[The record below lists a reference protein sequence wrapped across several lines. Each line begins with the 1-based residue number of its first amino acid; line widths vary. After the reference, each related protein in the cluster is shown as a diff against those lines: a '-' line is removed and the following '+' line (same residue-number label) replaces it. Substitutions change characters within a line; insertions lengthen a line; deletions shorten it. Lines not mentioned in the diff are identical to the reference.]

1 MEKNKKLIKKEGE
14 ASDKELENVS
24 GGTEITGNESIKIN
38 NNNFDT
44 SIKFNNVDTSI
55 KINNNNFDTSIKINN
70 NNVDMG
76 IKHSNNLNNRGSF
89 LFLSVARQKYIG
101 LSFA

>member
-55 KINNNNFDTSIKINN
+55 KINNNN
-70 NNVDMG
+70 VDMG
-76 IKHSNNLNNRGSF
+76 IKHSNNFNNRGSF

>member
-55 KINNNNFDTSIKINN
+55 KINNNNFD
-70 NNVDMG
+70 MG
-76 IKHSNNLNNRGSF
+76 IKHSNNFNNILLNNNSDIKI
-89 LFLSVARQKYIG
+89 LKNN
-101 LSFA
+101 

>member
-24 GGTEITGNESIKIN
+24 GGTEIMGNESIKIN
-38 NNNFDT
+38 NNNFDM
-44 SIKFNNVDTSI
+44 N
-55 KINNNNFDTSIKINN
+55 INLNNFDTSIKINN

-76 IKHSNNLNNRGSF
+76 IKHSNDFNNILLNNNSDIKI
-89 LFLSVARQKYIG
+89 LKNN
-101 LSFA
+101 

>member
-44 SIKFNNVDTSI
+44 SIK
-55 KINNNNFDTSIKINN
+55 INNNNFDTSIKINN

-76 IKHSNNLNNRGSF
+76 IKHSNNFNNILLNNNSDIKI
-89 LFLSVARQKYIG
+89 LKNN
-101 LSFA
+101 

>member
-55 KINNNNFDTSIKINN
+55 KINNNNFDMS
-70 NNVDMG
+70 
-76 IKHSNNLNNRGSF
+76 IKHSNDFNNILLNNNSDIKI
-89 LFLSVARQKYIG
+89 LKNN
-101 LSFA
+101 

>member
-24 GGTEITGNESIKIN
+24 GGTEITGSESIKIN

-55 KINNNNFDTSIKINN
+55 KINNNNFDMS
-70 NNVDMG
+70 
-76 IKHSNNLNNRGSF
+76 IKHSNDFNNILLNNNSDIKI
-89 LFLSVARQKYIG
+89 LKNN
-101 LSFA
+101 

>member
-55 KINNNNFDTSIKINN
+55 KINNNN
-70 NNVDMG
+70 VDMS
-76 IKHSNNLNNRGSF
+76 IKHSNDMNKNILLNNDSDMKI
-89 LFLSVARQKYIG
+89 LKNN
-101 LSFA
+101 

>member
-24 GGTEITGNESIKIN
+24 GGTEITGSESIKIN

-55 KINNNNFDTSIKINN
+55 KINNNNFDMS
-70 NNVDMG
+70 
-76 IKHSNNLNNRGSF
+76 IKHSNNFNNILLNNNSDIKI
-89 LFLSVARQKYIG
+89 LKNN
-101 LSFA
+101 

>member
-1 MEKNKKLIKKEGE
+1 MEKNKQLIKKEGE
-14 ASDKELENVS
+14 ASDKELEKVT

-44 SIKFNNVDTSI
+44 SIKLNNFDMN
-55 KINNNNFDTSIKINN
+55 INFNNFDTSIKINN

-76 IKHSNNLNNRGSF
+76 IKHSNNFNNRGSF

>member
-38 NNNFDT
+38 NNNVDT

-55 KINNNNFDTSIKINN
+55 KINNNNFDMS
-70 NNVDMG
+70 
-76 IKHSNNLNNRGSF
+76 IKHSNNFNNILLNNNSDIKI
-89 LFLSVARQKYIG
+89 LKNN
-101 LSFA
+101 

>member
-24 GGTEITGNESIKIN
+24 GGTEITGNEIIKIN

-55 KINNNNFDTSIKINN
+55 KINNNN
-70 NNVDMG
+70 VDMG
-76 IKHSNNLNNRGSF
+76 IKHSNNFNNILPSNNSDIKI
-89 LFLSVARQKYIG
+89 LKNN
-101 LSFA
+101 

>member
-38 NNNFDT
+38 NNN
-44 SIKFNNVDTSI
+44 
-55 KINNNNFDTSIKINN
+55 
-70 NNVDMG
+70 VDMG
-76 IKHSNNLNNRGSF
+76 IKHSNNFNNRGSF

>member
-55 KINNNNFDTSIKINN
+55 KINNNN
-70 NNVDMG
+70 VDMG
-76 IKHSNNLNNRGSF
+76 IKHSNNFNNILPSNNSDIKI
-89 LFLSVARQKYIG
+89 LKNN
-101 LSFA
+101 